1 MKKCYLSENISIYR
15 KSRSMTQSDLAQQL
29 GVSHQAVSLWERG
42 ETLPD
47 IALLPQLAEVL
58 QTSVESLFQTPSLQ
72 QQEKAAGERAEGTE
86 QQKENPD
93 GEQKRRDTSDQEQQY
108 GETSDGEQKQKEASD
123 GEKPSFSPDEEKQR
137 FTSLTDSIEAM
148 VRRVVGA
155 ALETSMNPPSRRC
168 EDLSGLGEQ
177 AEKGFS
183 QFPFPG
189 RRAVRPPCSWAA
201 GCAAARR

>member
-47 IALLPQLAEVL
+47 VALLPQLAEVL

-86 QQKENPD
+86 QQKE
-93 GEQKRRDTSDQEQQY
+93 TSDE
-108 GETSDGEQKQKEASD
+108 EE
-123 GEKPSFSPDEEKQR
+123 PSFSPDEEKQR
-137 FTSLTDSIEAM
+137 FASLTDSIESM
-148 VRRVVGA
+148 VRRMVGA
-155 ALETSMNPPSRRC
+155 ALETSMNPPSRRYK
-168 EDLSGLGEQ
+168 DLSGLGKQ

-183 QFPFPG
+183 QFPFPDDG
-189 RRAVRPPCSWAA
+189 AVRARPVRGQPAVQQPGGKGYPWKAQRHADAGGGLCSGA
-201 GCAAARR
+201 GVQSVFY

>member
-72 QQEKAAGERAEGTE
+72 QQEKAAGERAEE
-86 QQKENPD
+86 KENPD
-93 GEQKRRDTSDQEQQY
+93 GEQKRRETSDQEQQH
-108 GETSDGEQKQKEASD
+108 GEASEGEQKQKEASD
-123 GEKPSFSPDEEKQR
+123 EEEPSFSPDEEKQR
-137 FTSLTDSIEAM
+137 FASLTDSIEAM

-183 QFPFPG
+183 QFPFPDDG
-189 RRAVRPPCSWAA
+189 VVRPPCSWAA